1 MPVTI
6 KKSQVNELTAKRVVL
21 AGNPN
26 AGKTTLFN
34 SLTKSSLRTG
44 NFHGVTTSASEKTAG
59 GITYVDAPGLYA
71 LSSYSMEE
79 NGAAEEIKNADII
92 INVVDALTLEN
103 SLNLTRSLIGTGKPL
118 IIYVTKLNA
127 LKKRGGR
134 LDTDKLSA
142 SLGIR
147 VYACTPRQLKKEIEG
162 GINFNVAKNTLPL
175 SSAYSGGREG
185 LSRADRLF
193 YNRWFALAFFI
204 AAVSA
209 DRKSVV

>member
-1 MPVTI
+1 MSVTI

-79 NGAAEEIKNADII
+79 NARRRKIKNADLI
-92 INVVDALTLEN
+92 INVLDSFDA
-103 SLNLTRSLIGTGKPL
+103 RK
-118 IIYVTKLNA
+118 
-127 LKKRGGR
+127 
-134 LDTDKLSA
+134 
-142 SLGIR
+142 
-147 VYACTPRQLKKEIEG
+147 QLKPYEK
-162 GINFNVAKNTLPL
+162 
-175 SSAYSGGREG
+175 
-185 LSRADRLF
+185 ADI
-193 YNRWFALAFFI
+193 YG
-204 AAVSA
+204 
-209 DRKSVV
+209 